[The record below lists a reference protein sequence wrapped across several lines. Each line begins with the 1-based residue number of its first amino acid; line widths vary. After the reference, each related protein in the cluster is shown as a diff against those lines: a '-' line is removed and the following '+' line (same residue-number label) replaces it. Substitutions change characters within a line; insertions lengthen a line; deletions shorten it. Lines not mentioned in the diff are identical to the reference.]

1 MDPRPYGPFQYIPL
15 PKRPKLSWPNRARLA
30 FWVAP
35 NIEFFDLR
43 EPMPDDNNQ
52 RVARDKAKIP
62 FVYSWANRD
71 YGNRV
76 GIWRV
81 MDVMQKHGVRG
92 TVPLNSMVCE
102 YHPEIIEAAMELKWE
117 LMGHGV
123 TNAVRLNEMSA
134 DEERGAIRRVF
145 DTIGKATGKRPR
157 GWLGSGLAET
167 WNTLD
172 YLIDEGCEYICD
184 WVNDDQP
191 YLMDVNGRRLVS
203 IPYTWEANDVLIKSD
218 KISTDEFELIM
229 KRQFDVLY
237 REGAQSGRVMCI
249 ALHPFIIGAPHR
261 IDSLDRVLKHIV
273 SHHDVWVT
281 TGGEIMDHY
290 LKAGV
295 TW

>member
-1 MDPRPYGPFQYIPL
+1 
-15 PKRPKLSWPNRARLA
+15 
-30 FWVAP
+30 
-35 NIEFFDLR
+35 
-43 EPMPDDNNQ
+43 
-52 RVARDKAKIP
+52 
-62 FVYSWANRD
+62 
-71 YGNRV
+71 
-76 GIWRV
+76 
-81 MDVMQKHGVRG
+81 
-92 TVPLNSMVCE
+92 
-102 YHPEIIEAAMELKWE
+102 
-117 LMGHGV
+117 
-123 TNAVRLNEMSA
+123 
-134 DEERGAIRRVF
+134 
-145 DTIGKATGKRPR
+145 
-157 GWLGSGLAET
+157 
-167 WNTLD
+167 
-172 YLIDEGCEYICD
+172 
-184 WVNDDQP
+184 VNDDQP